1 VLALEQIMG
10 IYHIQYRG
18 QTIADIKAKSAEH
31 ALQLAKQRFATPKLG
46 WEAVT
51 VVKSTGLVRTA

>member
-1 VLALEQIMG
+1 MI